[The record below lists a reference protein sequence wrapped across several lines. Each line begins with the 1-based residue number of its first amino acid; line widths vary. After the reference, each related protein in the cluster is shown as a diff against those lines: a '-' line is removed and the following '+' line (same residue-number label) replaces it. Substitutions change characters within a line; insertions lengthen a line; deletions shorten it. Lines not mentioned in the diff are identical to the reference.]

1 MYLAA
6 DILGSELLRLNYLQ
20 LRGLLLRPLEGTYVT
35 HPRICRGIMSL
46 ADSERK
52 GWSEFE

>member
-20 LRGLLLRPLEGTYVT
+20 LRGLLLRPQEGTYVT

-46 ADSERK
+46 AGSERK
-52 GWSEFE
+52 GWSDFE